1 VGSRTAAEELV
12 ERFAATWERGDVE
25 EMLAFFADDAVYHNI
40 PLQPAVGIDAIREHM
55 SDFYGKLDSGIRP
68 EVHHQLAD
76 GPLVMMERTD
86 HFAANGQD
94 VSLPIC
100 GVFEIEDG
108 RIKHWREYFDMS
120 RFASQ

>member
-1 VGSRTAAEELV
+1 MVSENEAEEV
-12 ERFAATWERGDVE
+12 VDRFLATCESGDVE

-108 RIKHWREYFDMS
+108 RIKRWREYFDMS
-120 RFASQ
+120 RFANQ